1 MAGYITDTH
10 TIIFTGQ
17 TRCGKTHLVL
27 GLIEKEYKKHF
38 DYIVVI
44 CTVVWINEKYHV
56 RDWIKNDDRVWLVE
70 PNENFYQ
77 WIGKLSQLLS
87 RFKTPF
93 IIDDIIANKDL
104 DKRRQPL
111 LELSISG
118 RHRRHYLWLL
128 TQSYSAIPK
137 DLTRQAK
144 ATFVWYPKE
153 RTDLRIIHDE
163 NDLLTDNELVVA
175 RDFSTKSKYACLYIQ
190 NEFPRRF
197 KLLNH
202 I

>member
-1 MAGYITDTH
+1 M
-10 TIIFTGQ
+10 
-17 TRCGKTHLVL
+17 
-27 GLIEKEYKKHF
+27 
-38 DYIVVI
+38 
-44 CTVVWINEKYHV
+44 VWINETYHV
-56 RDWIKNDDRVWLVE
+56 KDWIKNDDRVWLVE
-70 PNENFYQ
+70 PNENLYQ

-118 RHRRHYLWLL
+118 RHRRHYFWSL
-128 TQSYSAIPK
+128 TQSYSAVPE
-137 DLTRQAK
+137 DLRWQAK
-144 ATFVWYPKE
+144 AIFVWYPKE
-153 RTDLRIIHDE
+153 RTDLRTIHDE

-175 RDFSTKSKYACLYIQ
+175 RDFSTKSKYTCLYIQ
-190 NEFPRRF
+190 NEFPHRF